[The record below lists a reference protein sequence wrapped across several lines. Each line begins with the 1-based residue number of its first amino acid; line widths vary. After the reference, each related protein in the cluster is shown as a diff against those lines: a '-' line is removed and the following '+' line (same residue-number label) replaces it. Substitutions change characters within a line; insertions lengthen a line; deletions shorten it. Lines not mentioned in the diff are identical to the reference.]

1 MELGWNVSSN
11 IITIGIDNKA
21 FFTRKSRVRVDN
33 QPNMYYDHLD
43 TITGWRQYH
52 DLPDFPANVNMFQIF
67 TPNMARER
75 MAFLLVNHHRL
86 SEAVENA
93 YLNVKHNI
101 INQQLSKSLM
111 DYPDT
116 PLDAE
121 VAPLRV
127 EFLEPLFDLVTS
139 KDRDVLNILNHIQNT
154 YLGKIKNVIV

>member
-1 MELGWNVSSN
+1 
-11 IITIGIDNKA
+11 
-21 FFTRKSRVRVDN
+21 
-33 QPNMYYDHLD
+33 
-43 TITGWRQYH
+43 
-52 DLPDFPANVNMFQIF
+52 
-67 TPNMARER
+67 